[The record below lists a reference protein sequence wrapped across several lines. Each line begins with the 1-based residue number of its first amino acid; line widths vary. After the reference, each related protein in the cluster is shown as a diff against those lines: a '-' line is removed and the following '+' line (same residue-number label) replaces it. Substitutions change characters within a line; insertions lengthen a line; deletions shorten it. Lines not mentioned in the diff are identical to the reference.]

1 MKHSSLTNYFE
12 KYIEKESLFLNRD
25 ALQSSYMPDTILHRD
40 EEINQ
45 IASIL
50 APSLKLEKPSNLFIY
65 GKTGTGKT
73 VCIQYITSQIAAL
86 SESKK
91 IPVKIF
97 YINCKMKKVADTE
110 YRLMA
115 HLGRELGKEIPP
127 TGLPT
132 EEIYKL
138 FFNTIDEKK
147 QQIIIVLDELDH
159 IIKKIGD
166 ELLYNM
172 TRINSELKNAQLS
185 IIGISNDMTFTDNLD
200 PRIKSSLSEEEMLF
214 APYNAIQLQN
224 ILRKRA
230 QVSFRKGALAKGVIE
245 KCAAYAA
252 RGHGDARRAL
262 ELLRVS
268 GEIAE
273 RQNQP
278 VVTIKH
284 LDEAQEKI
292 ERDKVT
298 DIILTQPKQYHLVL
312 FSLLQMKGKH
322 RIFTGDIY
330 EAYSKLCAST
340 QQRPLT
346 TRRVYDIIAELDMF
360 GIINAR
366 VVSKGRYGRTRE
378 ITLSIPA
385 SLSANIEKSLGE
397 SLGLG

>member
-1 MKHSSLTNYFE
+1 MKHSNLTTYFE
-12 KYIEKESLFLNRD
+12 KYITKDSLFLNKE
-25 ALQSSYMPDTILHRD
+25 ALQSSYLPDTLLHRD

-50 APSLKLEKPSNLFIY
+50 APCLKLEKPSNIFIY

-73 VCIQYITSQIAAL
+73 ACIQYITSQIKSLAQ
-86 SESKK
+86 SKN
-91 IPVKIF
+91 IPLRIF
-97 YINCKMKKVADTE
+97 YVNCKLRKVADTE

-115 HLGRELGKEIPP
+115 HLSRELGKEIPP

-138 FFNTIDEKK
+138 FFNTIDNQK
-147 QQIIIVLDELDH
+147 QQVIIVLDELDQ
-159 IIKKIGD
+159 IVKKTGD

-185 IIGISNDMTFTDNLD
+185 IIGISNDITFTDNLD
-200 PRIKSSLSEEEMLF
+200 PRIKSSLSEEEILF
-214 APYNAIQLQN
+214 PPYNALQLQN

-230 QVSFRKGALAKGVIE
+230 QVAFKRGCLARGVIE

-262 ELLRVS
+262 ELLRVA

-273 RQNQP
+273 RGNKP
-278 VVTIKH
+278 AVAIKH

-312 FSLLQMKGKH
+312 YSLLQMKNKKG
-322 RIFTGDIY
+322 ISTGDVY
-330 EAYSKLCAST
+330 EAYTKLCSLT
-340 QQRPLT
+340 SQRPLT
-346 TRRVYDIIAELDMF
+346 TRRISDIIAELDMF
-360 GIINAR
+360 GIVNAR
-366 VVSKGRYGRTRE
+366 VVSKGRYGRTKE
-378 ITLSIPA
+378 ITLSIPP
-385 SLSANIEKSLGE
+385 SLSANIEKSLKE
-397 SLGLG
+397 SLGLE

>member
-1 MKHSSLTNYFE
+1 
-12 KYIEKESLFLNRD
+12 
-25 ALQSSYMPDTILHRD
+25 
-40 EEINQ
+40 
-45 IASIL
+45 
-50 APSLKLEKPSNLFIY
+50 
-65 GKTGTGKT
+65 
-73 VCIQYITSQIAAL
+73 
-86 SESKK
+86 
-91 IPVKIF
+91 
-97 YINCKMKKVADTE
+97 
-110 YRLMA
+110 
-115 HLGRELGKEIPP
+115 
-127 TGLPT
+127 
-132 EEIYKL
+132 
-138 FFNTIDEKK
+138 
-147 QQIIIVLDELDH
+147 
-159 IIKKIGD
+159 
-166 ELLYNM
+166 
-172 TRINSELKNAQLS
+172 
-185 IIGISNDMTFTDNLD
+185 MTFTDNLD
-200 PRIKSSLSEEEMLF
+200 PRIKSSLAEEELLF

-224 ILRKRA
+224 ILRKRS
-230 QVSFRKGALAKGVIE
+230 QVSFKKAALARGVIE

-273 RQNQP
+273 RQNKP

-312 FSLLQMKGKH
+312 FSLLQMKGK
-322 RIFTGDIY
+322 RRVFTGDIY
-330 EAYSKLCAST
+330 EAYSKLCATT

>member
-1 MKHSSLTNYFE
+1 MKHSNLTTYFE
-12 KYIEKESLFLNRD
+12 KYITKDSLFLNKE
-25 ALQSSYMPDTILHRD
+25 ALQSSYLPDTLLHRD

-50 APSLKLEKPSNLFIY
+50 APCLKLEKPSNIFIY

-73 VCIQYITSQIAAL
+73 ACIQYITSQIKSLAQ
-86 SESKK
+86 SKN
-91 IPVKIF
+91 IPLRIF
-97 YINCKMKKVADTE
+97 YVNCKLRKVADTE

-115 HLGRELGKEIPP
+115 HLSRELGKEIPP

-138 FFNTIDEKK
+138 FFNTIDTQK
-147 QQIIIVLDELDH
+147 QQVIIVLDELDQ
-159 IIKKIGD
+159 IVKKTGD

-200 PRIKSSLSEEEMLF
+200 PRIKSSLSEEEILF
-214 APYNAIQLQN
+214 PPYNALQLQN

-230 QVSFRKGALAKGVIE
+230 QVAFKRGCLVRGVIE

-262 ELLRVS
+262 ELLRVA

-273 RQNQP
+273 RGNKP
-278 VVTIKH
+278 AVAIKH

-312 FSLLQMKGKH
+312 YSLLQMKNKKG
-322 RIFTGDIY
+322 ISTGDIY
-330 EAYSKLCAST
+330 EAYTQLCSRT
-340 QQRPLT
+340 SQRPLT
-346 TRRVYDIIAELDMF
+346 TRRISDIIAELDMF
-360 GIINAR
+360 GIVNAR
-366 VVSKGRYGRTRE
+366 VVSKGRYGRTKE
-378 ITLSIPA
+378 ITLSIPP
-385 SLSANIEKSLGE
+385 SLSANIEKSLKE
-397 SLGLG
+397 SLGLE